1 MMFNEKNECT
11 FLLQLFHSEE
21 RGDIVL
27 FWCEKTM
34 LVMRLNFEPK
44 VSLRFEEFM
53 GDFNP
58 IEVLKIYDFLF
69 WNLGSLQ
76 SSRLVMAFLQV

>member
-1 MMFNEKNECT
+1 
-11 FLLQLFHSEE
+11 
-21 RGDIVL
+21 
-27 FWCEKTM
+27 M
-34 LVMRLNFEPK
+34 LVMRLNFESK

-58 IEVLKIYDFLF
+58 IEVLKIYNFLF

>member
-1 MMFNEKNECT
+1 MKKNECI
-11 FLLQLFHSEE
+11 FLLQLLHSEE

-27 FWCEKTM
+27 FWCQKTM
-34 LVMRLNFEPK
+34 LVMRLNFESK

-58 IEVLKIYDFLF
+58 IEVLKIYNFF
-69 WNLGSLQ
+69 VWNLGSLQ
-76 SSRLVMAFLQV
+76 ISRFICDW